1 MARAVAAACLAT
13 MLLGG
18 GAAQAQDA
26 DSSGVSGWTLGVW
39 TAVARDQLLKTR
51 VGHLNDRDLY
61 LVGLR
66 ARRQL
71 ASRSRVE
78 LAYTAE
84 LLPAVVSTGMPHY
97 EPVPFPECPP
107 SEPCLLTTNLD
118 RQQMTRQTVYGA
130 GIVPLGIE
138 LRFSALPRMALL
150 LRGTAGLV
158 AFTRPVPDP
167 GEERLNYTLD
177 VGAGAEVRLT
187 QRVGLAAGYRMNH
200 LSNGGRG
207 PVNPGMD
214 SRMVEIGLIFAR

>member
-1 MARAVAAACLAT
+1 MAVTVCLAM
-13 MLLGG
+13 MLLAGR
-18 GAAQAQDA
+18 AQAQHA

-66 ARRQL
+66 ARRML
-71 ASRSRVE
+71 GVRSRVE

-84 LLPAVVSTGMPHY
+84 LLPAVVSTGMPAY
-97 EPVPFPECPP
+97 GQVDFPECAP
-107 SEPCLLTTNLD
+107 SERCLLTADLN
-118 RQQMTRQTVYGA
+118 QQMTRQTVYGA
-130 GIVPLGIE
+130 GIVPLGLE
-138 LRFSALPRMALL
+138 LRFGAARRLALL
-150 LRGTAGLV
+150 LRGSAGLV

-167 GEERLNYTLD
+167 GEERLNFTLD
-177 VGAGAEVRLT
+177 AGAGAEVRLT
-187 QRVGLAAGYRMNH
+187 QRVGFAAGYRMNH

-214 SRMVEIGLIFAR
+214 SRMLEIGLIFAR